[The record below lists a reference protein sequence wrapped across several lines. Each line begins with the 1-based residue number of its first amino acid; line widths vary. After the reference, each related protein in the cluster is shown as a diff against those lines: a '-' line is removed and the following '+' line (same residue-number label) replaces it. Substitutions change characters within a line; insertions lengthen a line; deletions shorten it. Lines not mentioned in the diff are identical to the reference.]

1 MCASAP
7 PPYIRESHEFEQ
19 VALVSDLV
27 EGRIS
32 QRILGTGEAI
42 CLVLHEGGIS
52 ALSDICTH
60 QHFAM
65 SQGDLLHDGT
75 IQCAWHG
82 ARFDCRTGEVRQIPA
97 TSPLPV
103 YEVQVDGDRV
113 LVGPRRKRDGSSYEP
128 SVAKVRAAS

>member
-1 MCASAP
+1 MCAPSP
-7 PPYIRESHEFEQ
+7 SPYIRENPEFEQ
-19 VALVSDLV
+19 VALVSELV

-82 ARFDCRTGEVRQIPA
+82 ARFDCRTGEVRQVPA
-97 TSPLPV
+97 SSPLPV
-103 YEVQVDGDRV
+103 YEVRVEGDLV
-113 LVGPRRKRDGSSYEP
+113 LVGPRRTRDGSKYHP
-128 SVAKVRAAS
+128 SVAQVRPAS

>member
-1 MCASAP
+1 MNP
-7 PPYIRESHEFEQ
+7 GFEQ
-19 VALVSDLV
+19 VALVSELV
-27 EGRIS
+27 EGRVT
-32 QRILGTGEAI
+32 QRILTSGEAI

-82 ARFDCRTGEVRQIPA
+82 ARFDCRTGEVKQIPA
-97 TSPLPV
+97 SSPLPV
-103 YEVQVDGDRV
+103 YEVRLEEDRV
-113 LVGPRRKRDGSSYEP
+113 LVGPRRTREGDAYAP
-128 SVAKVRAAS
+128 SVARVRGGT